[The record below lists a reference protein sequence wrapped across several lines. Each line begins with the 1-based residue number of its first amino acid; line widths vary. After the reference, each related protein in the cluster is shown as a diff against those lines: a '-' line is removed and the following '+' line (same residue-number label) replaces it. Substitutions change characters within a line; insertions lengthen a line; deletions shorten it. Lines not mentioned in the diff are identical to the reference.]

1 MTIHR
6 WTQGIHRE
14 LKEENEAS
22 IQPDAGKQ
30 PLVYLPGLDGTGR
43 LLHRQPDLFE
53 RFDVLCESYPQD
65 RPQTYEELADTAAK
79 HLRERHPDQSAIIL
93 AESFGGAVAITFAL
107 RHRELVDRMVLVNT
121 FVRFRGRIRIRLA
134 SFFGRFL
141 PKKPSHPAT
150 RPIRSRFFF
159 SKEIPKEERDEWWD
173 RTADVPMR
181 AFGYRL
187 RLISGLDLRSEA
199 AEVDCPCLVIAAPD
213 DRVVSPKSGRQL
225 AEMLP
230 NATLIEPRAG
240 HGAMVHPA
248 VNIAELLDDKNLWPE
263 QVS

>member
-1 MTIHR
+1 MTS
-6 WTQGIHRE
+6 
-14 LKEENEAS
+14 ENEAPS
-22 IQPDAGKQ
+22 QPDAGKQ

-43 LLHRQPDLFE
+43 LLHRQKELFE
-53 RFDVLCESYPQD
+53 RYDVLCESYPQD
-65 RPQTYEELADTAAK
+65 RPQTYEELADTAAA
-79 HLRERHPDQSAIIL
+79 HLRERHPDQLAIIL

-150 RPIRSRFFF
+150 RPLRSRFFF
-159 SKEIPKEERDEWWD
+159 SKEIPKEERDEWWN

-187 RLISGLDLRSEA
+187 RLISGLDLRSRL

-230 NATLIEPRAG
+230 HATLIEPRAG
-240 HGAMVHPA
+240 HAAMVHPS
-248 VNIAELLDDKNLWPE
+248 VNIAELLDDNNLWPTHE
-263 QVS
+263 S